1 MRTQPA
7 QMNQDL
13 ETIFRELGIAQY
25 LDTFVEQG
33 FDTWDTILDIQESDL
48 WVDRFRCVLT
58 KS

>member
-1 MRTQPA
+1 
-7 QMNQDL
+7 MNQDL

-48 WVDRFRCVLT
+48 WVDRFDCELT
-58 KS
+58 RG